1 MAKDLIDRRKAL
13 VLVPTYSRA
22 TRWED
27 VVQPPPRNE
36 VSRYVREFRD
46 APAADSVKLLLAAR
60 YDGVDLPGD
69 TCRAMVIDDLPM
81 GVGPLERYLWEHLR
95 LSAILRTTI
104 ASRVVQS
111 FGRISR
117 GMSDHGVVILTG
129 ERLVEWVL
137 IPKNRAVL
145 PAFLQKQISLGDTVS
160 EQADSIQDLLS
171 AAEQCLTR
179 DDGWIAAYNDYLTDA
194 EPENA
199 DVDIELLT

>member
-1 MAKDLIDRRKAL
+1 
-13 VLVPTYSRA
+13 
-22 TRWED
+22 
-27 VVQPPPRNE
+27 
-36 VSRYVREFRD
+36 
-46 APAADSVKLLLAAR
+46 
-60 YDGVDLPGD
+60 
-69 TCRAMVIDDLPM
+69 
-81 GVGPLERYLWEHLR
+81 
-95 LSAILRTTI
+95 
-104 ASRVVQS
+104 
-111 FGRISR
+111 
-117 GMSDHGVVILTG
+117 MSDHGVVILTG

-199 DVDIELLT
+199 DVDIELLTRLAKSEAEYGRLMWCREYEEAAKVLRATLDDAFAFSAGTGAWHCLWLGAAYQMMGDGGSAREMFLRAHATQRNIPAFP